1 MKKILI
7 VGLLII
13 FLVGCTNQDK
23 PEFSFN
29 KEFTV
34 TEGKSYVLEDDSPI
48 ISITSVLFEDSR
60 CPVGTNVRC
69 VWEGEQGVRLNV
81 KSIVSSNLDPDEIYL
96 GETTNPTESLYGF
109 EFELVSINSDKKQAV
124 IVVKKNPIPN
134 NEKTWFSI
142 EPIQCRGNAWDEWIH
157 GKMDI
162 YFPCPEGHFCES
174 ISEEDIIYKWLEV
187 EYGINLHESVS
198 KQIYEVVCEACD
210 CPRGDSIAVL
220 VDSSNSEKMIE
231 LGWKKMEAI
240 GCQEDAKVC
249 SNGSIVVRQAPFCEF
264 PACE

>member
-7 VGLLII
+7 LGLLII
-13 FLVGCTNQDK
+13 FLFGCANQDK
-23 PEFSFN
+23 FEFSFN

-34 TEGKSYVLEDDSPI
+34 TEGENYVLEDDSPI
-48 ISITSVLFEDSR
+48 ISITNVLFEDSR
-60 CPVGTNVRC
+60 CPVDTNIKC
-69 VWEGEQGVRLNV
+69 VWAGEQGIRLSI
-81 KSIVSSNLDPDEIYL
+81 KSVVSSRIEPDEIYL

-109 EFELVSINSDKKQAV
+109 EFELISINADKKQAV

-134 NEKTWFSI
+134 NEKNWFSI
-142 EPIQCRGNAWDEWIH
+142 EPIQCRGNAWSKWSQNNEQYKTI
-157 GKMDI
+157 
-162 YFPCPEGHFCES
+162 S
-174 ISEEDIIYKWLEV
+174 SEETIIKGWLSIEHKVEV
-187 EYGINLHESVS
+187 FGFDS
-198 KQIYEVVCEACD
+198 KQVYDAVCEACD

-231 LGWKKMEAI
+231 LGWEKIDVI

-249 SNGSIVVRQAPFCEF
+249 SDGSVVVRQAPFCEF